1 MDEREEELSSITA
14 IFPELVIQPDDP
26 FSASI
31 ELPVA
36 PLAPLNIAFP
46 SAAPPTPPTSDN
58 EGRTYNLGPGRA
70 AGASKEVH
78 QLAYL
83 PPLMLQI
90 TLPEGYPAEKPPQFE
105 LAAGANW
112 VPENVLKKLVLG
124 GEALWEEYG
133 RGQVVFAYIDSLQQ
147 AAERCF
153 DLVDKAEK
161 PLEMPANMKIELL
174 DFNMQAKR
182 RQFEQETFDCGVC
195 LEPKKGSV
203 CYRMLRCG
211 HVFCV
216 GCLQDFYNSCI
227 TEGDVSSVK
236 CIDPSCGKEGDG
248 KKKDRTLNPSELL
261 QIPIDKAMV
270 QRYAELK
277 RKKKIESDKDTIY
290 CPRNWCQGFARSSKH
305 PKITDITQVP
315 DSDSESDTADADNDN
330 KERASS
336 LTICEKCDYAFCRV
350 CLAGWHGEYVRCYPR
365 NAKELSEEEQA
376 SYNWLR
382 RHTSPCPTCSS
393 PCQKTHGCNHMVC
406 FQCRTHFCY
415 LCSAWLDSYNPYEH
429 FNTEGTP
436 CYMRLWELEEGDEA
450 EGNARN
456 DMFVGGLRG
465 WEADAVAANE
475 AANEAAAQE
484 LQDEEDAAAAAVL
497 AAGQNQ
503 HHAAPAPAPN
513 PIQNPNPAPIP
524 QANHHPHPPA
534 NQLNANANPFNPNP
548 NPNRN
553 RNRNPN
559 PNPVREV
566 LVIDLADF
574 HFEDEEED
582 DHPALPAR
590 EQRRAA
596 AVQPNPNHANP
607 LHPRQRNQHGR
618 QRPPAEPGR
627 FHAMRNGPNNQR
639 RVGHQE
645 RQRGQGQGQG
655 RGQGRGGR
663 GGNGG
668 RGGRGGGQMG
678 FDGHISDGDDEPAGA
693 RGGGGGIRGARAGVV
708 GAAAPAAADPG
719 IQRFLRMVV
728 ADEEDGWDSD
738 ELDGDDQAFAIPV
751 RD

>member
-330 KERASS
+330 KERASR

-456 DMFVGGLRG
+456 DMFV
-465 WEADAVAANE
+465 
-475 AANEAAAQE
+475 
-484 LQDEEDAAAAAVL
+484 
-497 AAGQNQ
+497 
-503 HHAAPAPAPN
+503 
-513 PIQNPNPAPIP
+513 
-524 QANHHPHPPA
+524 
-534 NQLNANANPFNPNP
+534 
-548 NPNRN
+548 
-553 RNRNPN
+553 
-559 PNPVREV
+559 
-566 LVIDLADF
+566 
-574 HFEDEEED
+574 DEEED

-668 RGGRGGGQMG
+668 RGRRGGGQMG